1 MARNWLWLVDGND
14 DDNRDVCVDFKCEN
28 IGVADRICWRL
39 TKKD

>member
-14 DDNRDVCVDFKCEN
+14 DRDVYVDFKCEN